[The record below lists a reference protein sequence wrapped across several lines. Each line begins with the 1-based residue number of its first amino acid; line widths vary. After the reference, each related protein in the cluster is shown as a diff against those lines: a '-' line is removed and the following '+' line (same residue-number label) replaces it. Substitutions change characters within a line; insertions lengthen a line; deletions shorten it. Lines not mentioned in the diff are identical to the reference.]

1 MRGGVLTV
9 KKNTKIVLI
18 SISLIILLTALFLFI
33 RTPSQNI
40 EEDVVSQHTLEPTDQ
55 SIPENKPSPITADE
69 VNDRDESHEKVEN
82 LIDQATSIVV
92 DRAPGFWEKVKNTG
106 TWFMEFDTKYA
117 LILLGVSVLI
127 FSIVGG
133 EGSRKKNKR

>member
-1 MRGGVLTV
+1 MRGGVAYM

-18 SISLIILLTALFLFI
+18 SISLLILLTALFLFI
-33 RTPSQNI
+33 RTPSQNT

-55 SIPENKPSPITADE
+55 PVPEKNTFPETTDE
-69 VNDRDESHEKVEN
+69 VKDRDGSHEKVEN

-92 DRAPGFWEKVKNTG
+92 DRAPGFLEKVKNTG

>member
-1 MRGGVLTV
+1 M

-18 SISLIILLTALFLFI
+18 SISLLILLTALFLFI

-40 EEDVVSQHTLEPTDQ
+40 EEDVISQHTLEPTDQ
-55 SIPENKPSPITADE
+55 SVPENKPSPVTADE

-106 TWFMEFDTKYA
+106 AWFMEFDTKYA